1 MAWSSCIDKKKVSAV
16 NMSAIRFEGDSLSNL
31 TETRNAT
38 NEVVVQ
44 YQGLLSPI
52 NKPQLSYLSSYCLLI
67 ACAST
72 SSPLQSLLMLQT
84 PVVAVTYVC
93 MPVITISINLR
104 TLSMKGCVGETGASC
119 YNFHSNSIFHEN
131 MQARDFFWT

>member
-1 MAWSSCIDKKKVSAV
+1 
-16 NMSAIRFEGDSLSNL
+16 MSAIRFEGDNLSNL

-38 NEVVVQ
+38 NEVAVQ

-93 MPVITISINLR
+93 MTVITISINLR
-104 TLSMKGCVGETGASC
+104 RLSMK
-119 YNFHSNSIFHEN
+119 
-131 MQARDFFWT
+131 

>member
-1 MAWSSCIDKKKVSAV
+1 
-16 NMSAIRFEGDSLSNL
+16 MSAIRFEGDSLSNL

-38 NEVVVQ
+38 NEVAVQ

-52 NKPQLSYLSSYCLLI
+52 NTPQLSYLSSYCLLI

-93 MPVITISINLR
+93 MTVITISINLR
-104 TLSMKGCVGETGASC
+104 IGC
-119 YNFHSNSIFHEN
+119 
-131 MQARDFFWT
+131 Q

>member
-1 MAWSSCIDKKKVSAV
+1 
-16 NMSAIRFEGDSLSNL
+16 MSAIRFEGDSLSNL

-38 NEVVVQ
+38 NEVAVQ

-84 PVVAVTYVC
+84 PVDAVTYVC
-93 MPVITISINLR
+93 MAVITIR
-104 TLSMKGCVGETGASC
+104 LSMKGCVLCLKSQTNDGFDCVIAWSLKCRLLIIAGSASIDKRQRERGEYEGYAL
-119 YNFHSNSIFHEN
+119 
-131 MQARDFFWT
+131 

>member
-1 MAWSSCIDKKKVSAV
+1 
-16 NMSAIRFEGDSLSNL
+16 MSAIRFEGDSYL
-31 TETRNAT
+31 TETQNAT
-38 NEVVVQ
+38 NEVAVQ

-52 NKPQLSYLSSYCLLI
+52 NKPQLSYLSSYCLLM

-93 MPVITISINLR
+93 MTVITISIR
-104 TLSMKGCVGETGASC
+104 LSMKGCVLCLKSQTNVGFDCFIAWSLKCRLLIIAGSASIDKRQRERGEYEGYAL
-119 YNFHSNSIFHEN
+119 
-131 MQARDFFWT
+131 

>member
-1 MAWSSCIDKKKVSAV
+1 
-16 NMSAIRFEGDSLSNL
+16 MSAIRFEGDSLSNL

-38 NEVVVQ
+38 NEVAVQ

-52 NKPQLSYLSSYCLLI
+52 NKPQLSYLYSYCLLI

-93 MPVITISINLR
+93 MTIITISINLR
-104 TLSMKGCVGETGASC
+104 RLSMKGCVLCLKSQTNVGFDCVIAWSLKWRLLIIAVHHYSRVC
-119 YNFHSNSIFHEN
+119 LY
-131 MQARDFFWT
+131 R

>member
-1 MAWSSCIDKKKVSAV
+1 
-16 NMSAIRFEGDSLSNL
+16 MSAIRFEGDSLSNL

-38 NEVVVQ
+38 NEVAVQ

-72 SSPLQSLLMLQT
+72 SSPLQS
-84 PVVAVTYVC
+84 C
-93 MPVITISINLR
+93 MPGITISINLR
-104 TLSMKGCVGETGASC
+104 RLSMKGCVLCLKSQTNVGFDCVIARSLKCRLLIIAGSASIDKRQRERGEYEGCAL
-119 YNFHSNSIFHEN
+119 
-131 MQARDFFWT
+131 

>member
-1 MAWSSCIDKKKVSAV
+1 
-16 NMSAIRFEGDSLSNL
+16 MSAIRFEGDSLSNL
-31 TETRNAT
+31 IETRNAT
-38 NEVVVQ
+38 NEVAVQ

-72 SSPLQSLLMLQT
+72 SFPLQSLLMLQT

-93 MPVITISINLR
+93 MAVITIR
-104 TLSMKGCVGETGASC
+104 RSMKGCVLCLKSQTNDGFDCVIAWSLKCRLLIIAGSASIDKRQRERGEYEGYAL
-119 YNFHSNSIFHEN
+119 
-131 MQARDFFWT
+131 